1 MQRVFESERNVDDS
15 NRYIEK
21 IKNVEDTRIK
31 LPTSKKSVLY
41 ELKYE
46 RSRISIYQ
54 KNLKYKKQIRNKKKL
69 YGGIFGKGIG
79 FLKRKIGIKNI
90 QQ

>member
-1 MQRVFESERNVDDS
+1 MQRVFESERNVEDS

-46 RSRISIYQ
+46 RSRISFYQ
-54 KNLKYKKQIRNKKKL
+54 KNLKYKRQFRDKKKVVR
-69 YGGIFGKGIG
+69 GIFGNGIG
-79 FLKRKIGIKNI
+79 FIRRKIGLKNMHL
-90 QQ
+90 

>member
-1 MQRVFESERNVDDS
+1 MQRVFESERNIEDS

-31 LPTSKKSVLY
+31 LPSSKRSVLY

-46 RSRISIYQ
+46 RSRISFYQ
-54 KNLKYKKQIRNKKKL
+54 KNLKYRKQIRDKKKL
-69 YGGIFGKGIG
+69 FRGIIGNGIG
-79 FLKRKIGIKNI
+79 FLKRKIGVKKT
-90 QQ
+90 Q